1 MNLLH
6 ICHLLFTLCDNYDCS
21 FLLGLSEWYCVNGA
35 HFSLLNIITACP
47 NFLQDAGRQQEH
59 NVLILVDFAIAL
71 MTILDQI
78 NRESFQ
84 RFKLRM
90 GEEIFYCNY
99 APLLD
104 SQLQTV
110 PSGNCEMKI
119 NIGRLHTHFENILN
133 LI

>member
-1 MNLLH
+1 M
-6 ICHLLFTLCDNYDCS
+6 
-21 FLLGLSEWYCVNGA
+21 
-35 HFSLLNIITACP
+35 
-47 NFLQDAGRQQEH
+47 LQDAGRQQEH
-59 NVLILVDFAIAL
+59 NVLVLVDFAIAL

-99 APLLD
+99 RPLLD

-110 PSGNCEMKI
+110 LSGNCEMKI
-119 NIGRLHTHFENILN
+119 KNIRRLCTHFENILN